1 MALDFF
7 SFWVE
12 AVWGSALLSVIGTA
26 FIFAVIGVLGRMSYF
41 LLFTLLAL
49 FFVVFGVG
57 FLGMIFFLPIFLFS
71 IIYFFTQIYKF
82 LQKTD

>member
-1 MALDFF
+1 MAIDFF

-12 AVWGSALLSVIGTA
+12 GIWGSALLSVIGTA
-26 FIFAVIGVLGRMSYF
+26 FIFTVIGVLGRMSYF

-57 FLGMIFFLPIFLFS
+57 FLGMVFFLPIFLFAVV
-71 IIYFFTQIYKF
+71 YFFTQLYEF
-82 LQKTD
+82 LQNRA